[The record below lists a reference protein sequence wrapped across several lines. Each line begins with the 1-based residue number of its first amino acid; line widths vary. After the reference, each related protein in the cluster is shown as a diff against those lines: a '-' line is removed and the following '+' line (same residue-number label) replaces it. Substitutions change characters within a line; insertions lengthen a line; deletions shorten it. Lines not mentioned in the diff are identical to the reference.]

1 MPQLLGARTLP
12 PGIVHG
18 LPLVRWER
26 RLEAA
31 DWVVRD
37 TEALLHWPAT
47 VLPTSPLSPGLPA
60 GLFFCLSQPSSHP
73 AGWPMGAFWRLGAYL
88 PTLFQQPVENASSI
102 PYVFNASVCRWE
114 L

>member
-60 GLFFCLSQPSSHP
+60 GLFFCPITTQFPPGGEAYGGILATRGIFAHAIP
-73 AGWPMGAFWRLGAYL
+73 ATR
-88 PTLFQQPVENASSI
+88 
-102 PYVFNASVCRWE
+102 
-114 L
+114 